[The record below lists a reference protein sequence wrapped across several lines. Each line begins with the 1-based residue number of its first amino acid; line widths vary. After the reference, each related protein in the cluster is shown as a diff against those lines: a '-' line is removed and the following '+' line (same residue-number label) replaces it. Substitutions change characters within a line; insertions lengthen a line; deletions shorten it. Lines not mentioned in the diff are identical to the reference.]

1 MKNSY
6 KNRNPVN
13 SYACGNYLVKVR
25 ASEAEKCS
33 NIVED
38 GLEFEGAMGTGR
50 IPAFAMMARS
60 VSLPQLR
67 ST

>member
-1 MKNSY
+1 
-6 KNRNPVN
+6 
-13 SYACGNYLVKVR
+13 VR
-25 ASEAEKCS
+25 ASESEKDS

-60 VSLPQLR
+60 VFLPQLR